1 MATDPLADAGPTRQR
16 LVSGWSAS
24 TRSPTTSTTS
34 TIYGSVTTPS
44 PGRSAPWYRRSEPRS
59 RLRTRP
65 IHESLIC
72 AANYRDPE
80 YGYGTG
86 NTEVQTESRRGPRL
100 HLLEADT
107 MVPMPK
113 IDAAAVA
120 AALADRDQLV
130 AFAAMVLSC
139 DPAVFEARM
148 GYAAHGA
155 GISYITASGAAKA
168 TGMPIATATR
178 ALLGLESAGLARCN
192 SEGDAWR
199 PDITALDTLAL
210 PT

>member
-1 MATDPLADAGPTRQR
+1 M
-16 LVSGWSAS
+16 
-24 TRSPTTSTTS
+24 
-34 TIYGSVTTPS
+34 
-44 PGRSAPWYRRSEPRS
+44 RRSLAGAQLFLQVRTQVVNNDLTAADFPPLYPGFTHQGARSSPRHKPVPS
-59 RLRTRP
+59 
-65 IHESLIC
+65 
-72 AANYRDPE
+72 A
-80 YGYGTG
+80 
-86 NTEVQTESRRGPRL
+86 RRRRRL

-113 IDAAAVA
+113 IDGAAVA

-139 DPAVFEARM
+139 DPAVTAARM
-148 GYAAHGA
+148 GYDTHGGA
-155 GISYITASGAAKA
+155 ISYITATGAAKA

-199 PDITALDTLAL
+199 PDVTALDTLAL

>member
-1 MATDPLADAGPTRQR
+1 
-16 LVSGWSAS
+16 
-24 TRSPTTSTTS
+24 
-34 TIYGSVTTPS
+34 
-44 PGRSAPWYRRSEPRS
+44 
-59 RLRTRP
+59 
-65 IHESLIC
+65 
-72 AANYRDPE
+72 
-80 YGYGTG
+80 
-86 NTEVQTESRRGPRL
+86 
-100 HLLEADT
+100 

-113 IDAAAVA
+113 IDGAAVA

-139 DPAVFEARM
+139 DPAVTAARM
-148 GYAAHGA
+148 GYHTRGGA
-155 GISYITASGAAKA
+155 ISYITATGAAKA

>member
-1 MATDPLADAGPTRQR
+1 MQPSQQGGHHRPLPAAFVESTVNQVISKRMVNKQQMRWSLAGAQLFLQVRTQVLSNDLTARTSGAGTR
-16 LVSGWSAS
+16 A
-24 TRSPTTSTTS
+24 SPTGAARSS
-34 TIYGSVTTPS
+34 PRHEPVPS
-44 PGRSAPWYRRSEPRS
+44 AR
-59 RLRTRP
+59 
-65 IHESLIC
+65 
-72 AANYRDPE
+72 
-80 YGYGTG
+80 
-86 NTEVQTESRRGPRL
+86 RRGPRL

-113 IDAAAVA
+113 IDGAAVA

-139 DPAVFEARM
+139 DPAVTAARM
-148 GYAAHGA
+148 GYDTHGG
-155 GISYITASGAAKA
+155 GISYITATGAAKA

-178 ALLGLESAGLARCN
+178 ALLALESAGLARCN

>member
-1 MATDPLADAGPTRQR
+1 M
-16 LVSGWSAS
+16 
-24 TRSPTTSTTS
+24 
-34 TIYGSVTTPS
+34 
-44 PGRSAPWYRRSEPRS
+44 RRSLAGAQLFLQVRTQVVNNDLTAADFPPLYPGFTHQGARSSPRHQPVPTAP
-59 RLRTRP
+59 RW
-65 IHESLIC
+65 
-72 AANYRDPE
+72 
-80 YGYGTG
+80 
-86 NTEVQTESRRGPRL
+86 RGPRL

-113 IDAAAVA
+113 IDGAAVA

-139 DPAVFEARM
+139 DPAVTAARM
-148 GYAAHGA
+148 GHDRHGG
-155 GISYITASGAAKA
+155 GISYITATGAAKA

-199 PDITALDTLAL
+199 PDITAPDTLAL

>member
-1 MATDPLADAGPTRQR
+1 MN
-16 LVSGWSAS
+16 
-24 TRSPTTSTTS
+24 
-34 TIYGSVTTPS
+34 
-44 PGRSAPWYRRSEPRS
+44 RS
-59 RLRTRP
+59 RALRGGEDLGFTCSKRTQ
-65 IHESLIC
+65 L
-72 AANYRDPE
+72 
-80 YGYGTG
+80 
-86 NTEVQTESRRGPRL
+86 
-100 HLLEADT
+100 
-107 MVPMPK
+107 VPMPK
-113 IDAAAVA
+113 IDGAAVA

-139 DPAVFEARM
+139 DPAVTAARM
-148 GYAAHGA
+148 GYDTHGGA
-155 GISYITASGAAKA
+155 ISYITATGAAKA

>member
-1 MATDPLADAGPTRQR
+1 MTCGT
-16 LVSGWSAS
+16 
-24 TRSPTTSTTS
+24 
-34 TIYGSVTTPS
+34 
-44 PGRSAPWYRRSEPRS
+44 
-59 RLRTRP
+59 
-65 IHESLIC
+65 
-72 AANYRDPE
+72 E
-80 YGYGTG
+80 YGYGTR
-86 NTEVQTESRRGPRL
+86 NTEVQTESQRGPRL

>member
-1 MATDPLADAGPTRQR
+1 
-16 LVSGWSAS
+16 
-24 TRSPTTSTTS
+24 
-34 TIYGSVTTPS
+34 
-44 PGRSAPWYRRSEPRS
+44 
-59 RLRTRP
+59 
-65 IHESLIC
+65 
-72 AANYRDPE
+72 
-80 YGYGTG
+80 
-86 NTEVQTESRRGPRL
+86 
-100 HLLEADT
+100 
-107 MVPMPK
+107 MPK
-113 IDAAAVA
+113 IDGAAVA

-178 ALLGLESAGLARCN
+178 ALLALESAGLARCN